1 MNLTDSELLAFCG
14 LVRLLV
20 RLDGEVSKEERH
32 AIEEI
37 GPALAYREVEP
48 GEPYR
53 EPVAEGKDGVERFWS
68 MMDQAAKSMKGE
80 SDVQKAAL
88 EVTRQ
93 EAREELHAALY
104 QLAAS
109 DVISKPEWEMLTWL
123 ASVWSIPLGE
133 AVG

>member
-20 RLDGEVSKEERH
+20 RLDGEVSKEERR

-37 GPALAYREVEP
+37 GPALAHREVEP

-53 EPVAEGKDGVERFWS
+53 ETAPEAQDGVERFWS
-68 MMDQAAKSMKGE
+68 AMDQAAKSMSEE

-88 EVTRQ
+88 AVTRQ
-93 EAREELHAALY
+93 EAREELHAALHH
-104 QLAAS
+104 LAAS

-123 ASVWSIPLGE
+123 ASVWNIPMG
-133 AVG
+133 